1 MNELKSERYSLD
13 GMPGISH
20 GSEKI
25 SLQRNALMFS
35 GNIMYSA
42 LFLTVTIFFI
52 SIHTNVPLV
61 MLKNLCRTKVAFYD

>member
-42 LFLTVTIFFI
+42 
-52 SIHTNVPLV
+52 
-61 MLKNLCRTKVAFYD
+61 